1 MMDVMRW
8 KRNRNELGFIEH
20 TLYDS
25 ITYNN
30 VGYVKPVGKK
40 FEAYVEGRPTFTRET
55 LKSAKKDVEYMYDK
69 LGVGVKYEK
78 A

>member
-1 MMDVMRW
+1 MIDVMRW
-8 KRNRNELGFIEH
+8 RRNRNDLGYIEH

-25 ITYNN
+25 ITYNE
-30 VGYVKPVGKK
+30 VGFIKPSGKK
-40 FEAYVEGRPTFTRET
+40 FEAYVKGRPIFTRET

-69 LGVGVKYEK
+69 LGVGNEK